1 MLDDSKL
8 MVTFLCKRSWS
19 SQTKT
24 MRKQASMTRSLKFRA
39 SVLKKWEGFKGANL
53 RIVRPHYQVPLWTVR
68 ASNLTHRASTVSVE
82 SEEGHG
88 SCQLLLRRWSYHV
101 VKRQH
106 SESLLQFYLR
116 TSQLQQSRLAHFLW
130 TVASTNF
137 RSCRWART
145 FLNLKYRMPAAT
157 NFKCKHSH
165 RRSPLCHLLMGRTA
179 LLVVKWKII
188 QTWASSRSGKVAALG
203 KWRLRKSSRILFQ
216 WTAQVCSKD
225 KPQPLGSHLALHHL
239 TDDSILWDCVPVVDR
254 GLTRL
259 NRPSNPAI
267 MPEGW
272 TFHPFRK
279 NTHSCQLQLP
289 KSLPGMIFNS
299 ASLRLRSVFS
309 KSSIIN
315 ICLSK

>member
-106 SESLLQFYLR
+106 SESLLHFYLR
-116 TSQLQQSRLAHFLW
+116 TSQLQQSRLVHFLW
-130 TVASTNF
+130 IVASTNF

-145 FLNLKYRMPAAT
+145 FLDLKYRMPAAT
-157 NFKCKHSH
+157 NFKWKLSH
-165 RRSPLCHLLMGRTA
+165 RRSSLCHLLMGRTA

-203 KWRLRKSSRILFQ
+203 KLRRWESCRNMFQ
-216 WTAQVCSKD
+216 WTA
-225 KPQPLGSHLALHHL
+225 
-239 TDDSILWDCVPVVDR
+239 
-254 GLTRL
+254 
-259 NRPSNPAI
+259 
-267 MPEGW
+267 
-272 TFHPFRK
+272 
-279 NTHSCQLQLP
+279 
-289 KSLPGMIFNS
+289 
-299 ASLRLRSVFS
+299 
-309 KSSIIN
+309 
-315 ICLSK
+315 

>member
-116 TSQLQQSRLAHFLW
+116 TNRPQRSPLVHFLW
-130 TVASTNF
+130 TVASINS
-137 RSCRWART
+137 RLCPLAR
-145 FLNLKYRMPAAT
+145 
-157 NFKCKHSH
+157 
-165 RRSPLCHLLMGRTA
+165 
-179 LLVVKWKII
+179 
-188 QTWASSRSGKVAALG
+188 
-203 KWRLRKSSRILFQ
+203 
-216 WTAQVCSKD
+216 
-225 KPQPLGSHLALHHL
+225 
-239 TDDSILWDCVPVVDR
+239 
-254 GLTRL
+254 
-259 NRPSNPAI
+259 
-267 MPEGW
+267 
-272 TFHPFRK
+272 
-279 NTHSCQLQLP
+279 
-289 KSLPGMIFNS
+289 
-299 ASLRLRSVFS
+299 
-309 KSSIIN
+309 
-315 ICLSK
+315 ICLPSRVRFRT

>member
-101 VKRQH
+101 VKLQY

-116 TSQLQQSRLAHFLW
+116 TNRPQRSPLVHFLW
-130 TVASTNF
+130 TVASINS
-137 RSCRWART
+137 RLCPLAR
-145 FLNLKYRMPAAT
+145 
-157 NFKCKHSH
+157 
-165 RRSPLCHLLMGRTA
+165 
-179 LLVVKWKII
+179 
-188 QTWASSRSGKVAALG
+188 
-203 KWRLRKSSRILFQ
+203 
-216 WTAQVCSKD
+216 
-225 KPQPLGSHLALHHL
+225 
-239 TDDSILWDCVPVVDR
+239 
-254 GLTRL
+254 
-259 NRPSNPAI
+259 
-267 MPEGW
+267 
-272 TFHPFRK
+272 
-279 NTHSCQLQLP
+279 
-289 KSLPGMIFNS
+289 
-299 ASLRLRSVFS
+299 
-309 KSSIIN
+309 
-315 ICLSK
+315 ICLASRVRFRT

>member
-24 MRKQASMTRSLKFRA
+24 MRKQASMMRSLKFRA
-39 SVLKKWEGFKGANL
+39 SVLKKWKVFKGANL

-68 ASNLTHRASTVSVE
+68 VTNLTHRASTVSVE

-116 TSQLQQSRLAHFLW
+116 TNRPQRSPLVHFLW

-145 FLNLKYRMPAAT
+145 FLDLKYRIQAAA
-157 NFKCKHSH
+157 NFKYKLSH

-188 QTWASSRSGKVAALG
+188 QTWASSRSGKVTGLG
-203 KWRLRKSSRILFQ
+203 IWRRWERSRILFQ
-216 WTAQVCSKD
+216 WTA
-225 KPQPLGSHLALHHL
+225 
-239 TDDSILWDCVPVVDR
+239 
-254 GLTRL
+254 
-259 NRPSNPAI
+259 
-267 MPEGW
+267 
-272 TFHPFRK
+272 
-279 NTHSCQLQLP
+279 
-289 KSLPGMIFNS
+289 
-299 ASLRLRSVFS
+299 
-309 KSSIIN
+309 
-315 ICLSK
+315 